1 MLRTLAPAW
10 RRCANQHGPG
20 MAGLGRRRRP
30 LRSQGRQGSPTP
42 SSLVLEDQVSTR
54 QPGRWSQEATQQR
67 TGDAN
72 GGLATTRARADIDDE
87 RARGDPGFSDDQFGP
102 APVERM
108 PSPRAWIRH
117 GDAP

>member
-1 MLRTLAPAW
+1 MAPGW
-10 RRCANQHGPG
+10 RGWDDA
-20 MAGLGRRRRP
+20 AGRSEARGGRAR
-30 LRSQGRQGSPTP
+30 PTP